1 MSVNPKK
8 VREILDKNILAD
20 GFEPIIDLDKSH
32 GSWIVDQ
39 RNGNELLDMFS
50 MYASGSVGYNHP
62 KIVASKDKLGSIA
75 VNKTTLSDIYNVYY
89 AEFMQTFSKYA
100 VPSYLNNQLL
110 LLFR

>member
-62 KIVASKDKLGSIA
+62 KIVASKDKLRHEKICLQLREYIKKYE
-75 VNKTTLSDIYNVYY
+75 VYPITLN
-89 AEFMQTFSKYA
+89 
-100 VPSYLNNQLL
+100 
-110 LLFR
+110 

>member
-39 RNGNELLDMFS
+39 RNGN
-50 MYASGSVGYNHP
+50 
-62 KIVASKDKLGSIA
+62 
-75 VNKTTLSDIYNVYY
+75 
-89 AEFMQTFSKYA
+89 
-100 VPSYLNNQLL
+100 
-110 LLFR
+110 